1 MTSRQIAFLGTGLM
15 GAPMAKNLLKA
26 GHRLTVWNRSREKA
40 EPLGKIGA
48 EIAASAADAVREA
61 DMVITIVSNGEA
73 VADLLFAQG
82 VAAAMKS
89 GAIFIDMSSITPA
102 EARDH
107 AARLQAMGLRHLD
120 APVSG
125 GTKGAEAA
133 TLAIMAG
140 GEEATFNEAAPVLK
154 ALGRPVRVGASG
166 TGQLAKLANQAI
178 VGITIGAVA
187 EATLL
192 VQSGGG
198 NAEAFRD
205 ALKGGFADSAILQL
219 HGWRMDSR
227 DFTPGAKSSIQ
238 LKDMNNIVKE
248 ADALAIELPLA
259 ESIRERYKTLVH
271 AMHEPDLDHAAL
283 YLELISRAK
292 S

>member
-1 MTSRQIAFLGTGLM
+1 MTSRHIAFLGTGLM
-15 GAPMAKNLLKA
+15 GAPMATNLLKA
-26 GHRLTVWNRSREKA
+26 GHRLTVWNRSKEKA
-40 EPLGKIGA
+40 EPLGKLGA
-48 EIAASAADAVREA
+48 DIAASAADAVKEA
-61 DMVITIVSNGEA
+61 DIVVTIVSNGEA

-107 AARLQAMGLRHLD
+107 AAKLQAMGLRHLD

-140 GEEATFNEAAPVLK
+140 GEEETFDDAAPVLK

-259 ESIRERYKTLVH
+259 HSIRERYETLVH
-271 AMHEPDLDHAAL
+271 AMNEPDLDHAAL
-283 YLELISRAK
+283 YLELIGRAK

>member
-15 GAPMAKNLLKA
+15 GAPMAENLLKA

-40 EPLGKIGA
+40 EPLGKLGA

-61 DMVITIVSNGEA
+61 DMVIAIVSNGEA
-73 VADLLFAQG
+73 VADLLFGQG
-82 VAAAMKS
+82 VAASMKS

-107 AARLQAMGLRHLD
+107 AERLEALGLHHLD

-140 GEEATFNEAAPVLK
+140 GDEATFDEAAPVLK

-219 HGWRMDSR
+219 HGRRMDTR

-259 ESIRERYKTLVH
+259 ASIRERYETLVH
-271 AMHEPDLDHAAL
+271 AMNEPDLDHAAL
-283 YLELISRAK
+283 YLELIGRAK
-292 S
+292 R

>member
-15 GAPMAKNLLKA
+15 GAPMAANLLKA

-40 EPLGKIGA
+40 EPLGKLGA

-61 DMVITIVSNGEA
+61 NMVITIVSNGEA

-82 VAAAMKS
+82 VAAAMQS

-140 GEEATFNEAAPVLK
+140 GEEATFDDAAPILK
-154 ALGRPVRVGASG
+154 ARVNWQSSPTRRSSASRLVRSPRRSCWFSPA
-166 TGQLAKLANQAI
+166 A
-178 VGITIGAVA
+178 
-187 EATLL
+187 ATRKRF
-192 VQSGGG
+192 VM
-198 NAEAFRD
+198 R
-205 ALKGGFADSAILQL
+205 
-219 HGWRMDSR
+219 
-227 DFTPGAKSSIQ
+227 
-238 LKDMNNIVKE
+238 
-248 ADALAIELPLA
+248 
-259 ESIRERYKTLVH
+259 
-271 AMHEPDLDHAAL
+271 
-283 YLELISRAK
+283 
-292 S
+292 